1 MPNADDEE
9 VNSRDI
15 WFMNWLMLMLM
26 CHRPPNEQRYN
37 IDIADA
43 PSMTS
48 DVAGSYSYSYGT
60 PYIHIVE

>member
-37 IDIADA
+37 IADA